1 MNNHFYLSAINIKI
15 NTIKMYKIT
24 KHQKKRNSDISLQKN
39 IISGHKI
46 SFQTYKPSNFRLNT
60 IFI

>member
-1 MNNHFYLSAINIKI
+1 
-15 NTIKMYKIT
+15 MYKIT